1 MTEPEDATKYTFD
14 VSVFI
19 DRRLDTAGASGN
31 PSNSTKLNLDM
42 EGAIKENDSFDPIL
56 HTLRFPFG

>member
-1 MTEPEDATKYTFD
+1 MEPQDATKYTFD

-19 DRRLDTAGASGN
+19 DRRLDTAGASGD

-42 EGAIKENDSFDPIL
+42 KGNIKRKMVALIPFY
-56 HTLRFPFG
+56 TL